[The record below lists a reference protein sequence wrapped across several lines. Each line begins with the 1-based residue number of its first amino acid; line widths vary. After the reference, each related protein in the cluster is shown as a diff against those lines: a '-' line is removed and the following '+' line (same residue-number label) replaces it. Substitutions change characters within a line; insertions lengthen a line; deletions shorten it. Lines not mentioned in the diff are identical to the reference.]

1 MAKHFVSQPAFS
13 ADEIGA
19 SDMRVEGK
27 APGLHS
33 AQEAHVKAAKTAI
46 GEFVQDGLA
55 SDRAKKPRLEAQP
68 TQELLEKVEQDK
80 EAAKRVKNMHKKE
93 NKRAKKAREKLE
105 EELVLREEEK
115 AHASK

>member
-19 SDMRVEGK
+19 NDMRVEGK
-27 APGLHS
+27 APGVHS
-33 AQEAHVKAAKTAI
+33 AQKAHVKAAKNAI

-55 SDRAKKPRLEAQP
+55 ADRAKKPWLEAQP

-80 EAAKRVKNMHKKE
+80 EAAKRVKNMQKKE
-93 NKRAKKAREKLE
+93 HRRARKAREKLE